1 MTAKENRNLIE
12 RFPFLLPRN
21 RWTGKVPEDY
31 DYSYTELDAMPDG
44 WRKTFGEQLCEELK
58 AELVKAGYLNGYRIA
73 QIKESMAPSV
83 GMTLAPQK
91 K

>member
-1 MTAKENRNLIE
+1 MTAEENRNLIE
-12 RFPFLLPRN
+12 RFSFLLPRN
-21 RWTGKVPEDY
+21 CWTGKVPEDY

-58 AELVKAGYLNGYRIA
+58 AELVKVGTALHKSR
-73 QIKESMAPSV
+73 KSMAPSV